1 MKKISSGISI
11 IKDLIISL
19 LIVACIVLVF
29 SVILYDKISIS
40 KVIPQSE
47 EYILSNEME
56 EELNESY
63 SNETKE
69 VVTTYYIDAAELK
82 KYERTKEYN
91 KGKKNPF
98 AVESEETSNNVA
110 TGDENNVIIDTPTSN
125 TFYGDS
131 GTK

>member
-1 MKKISSGISI
+1 MHCFSI
-11 IKDLIISL
+11 
-19 LIVACIVLVF
+19 F
-29 SVILYDKISIS
+29 SHLYDKISIS